1 MPVPYD
7 RRLEDLYLPTTLTS
21 DDYPNLLAPGETV
34 DTLAASVLLV
44 SFNWPEKSDRY
55 RRMAHFVDA
64 FFAKFDEFH
73 KPPRH
78 PKWSEASLNIKIPGW
93 QRFKPA
99 DEWLAEH
106 AHATTSAVDPGAF
119 VRFLSQNGGA
129 INNLSPEDKAVLF
142 RQFLEWQ
149 RAQRSAQ

>member
-1 MPVPYD
+1 
-7 RRLEDLYLPTTLTS
+7 
-21 DDYPNLLAPGETV
+21 
-34 DTLAASVLLV
+34 
-44 SFNWPEKSDRY
+44 
-55 RRMAHFVDA
+55 MAKFIDA
-64 FFAKFDEFH
+64 FFSKFNEFH

-78 PKWSEASLNIKIPGW
+78 PKWSEANWNIKISGCNV
-93 QRFKPA
+93 QAA

-106 AHATTSAVDPGAF
+106 ARATTSAVDLGSF
-119 VRFLSQNGGA
+119 DRFLSQTGGA